1 MSLLQTCVECGAA
14 AAKLIGGCCPDC
26 FVKKEPLLVVP
37 EVLDVEVCAHCDA
50 RHVGAHWFDPDEGVP
65 LSDIR
70 QDALRG
76 AVRVHPLVR
85 EADVEVGEREMDPRN
100 FQHTVRLLGDV
111 EGVPVQDE
119 RKVLV
124 RMRKS
129 VCDRCSRMFGGYYA
143 AIIQLR
149 GNQRD
154 ARPEEIKKAHK
165 VIGDE
170 LDRLRAAGNRQ
181 AFLTKSGPVPGG
193 FDYYIGDIEAARIL
207 SKLIASR
214 LSATVYETAKL
225 AGRKEGEDIYRV
237 TFLVRIALYSTGDFA
252 RRGEEGLVQVLQID
266 RGKVLIYDMLTH
278 RRDKI
283 PEEELRRLGGPEI
296 LKEAVLVSQ
305 DAAHLQVLDP
315 VSLHT
320 VDLPRPE
327 GYVADGATVWVLRH
341 EERLF
346 VPAVLPAH
354 LK

>member
-1 MSLLQTCVECGAA
+1 MQTCVECGAQVP
-14 AAKLIGGCCPDC
+14 KLIGGSCPAC

-37 EVLDVEVCAHCDA
+37 EVLDVELCAHCDA
-50 RHVGAHWFDPDEGVP
+50 RHIGSHWFDPDEGVP
-65 LSDIR
+65 LSHIR
-70 QDALRG
+70 EEALRG
-76 AVRVHPLVR
+76 AVKVHPLVR
-85 EADVEVGEREMDPRN
+85 SPEVQVKERTMDERN
-100 FQHTVRLLGDV
+100 FEHSVTLQGDV
-111 EGVPVQDE
+111 EGVPVE
-119 RKVLV
+119 GSAKALV

-143 AIIQLR
+143 AVIQLR
-149 GNQRD
+149 GTARD
-154 ARPEEIKKAHK
+154 ARPEEVKRAHK
-165 VIGDE
+165 IIGDE

-207 SKLIASR
+207 SKQVASR
-214 LSATVYETAKL
+214 LAATVQETAKL

-237 TFLVRIALYSTGDFA
+237 TFLVRIALYSAGDFA

-266 RGKVLIYDMLTH
+266 RGKVLIYDMATH

-283 PEEELRRLGGPEI
+283 PEEELRRLGGPEL

-305 DAAHLQVLDP
+305 DAGNFQVLDP
-315 VSLHT
+315 VSLLT

-327 GYVADGATVWVLRH
+327 GYITEGGTIWVLRH

-346 VPAVLPAH
+346 VPPVLPAH
-354 LK
+354 LR